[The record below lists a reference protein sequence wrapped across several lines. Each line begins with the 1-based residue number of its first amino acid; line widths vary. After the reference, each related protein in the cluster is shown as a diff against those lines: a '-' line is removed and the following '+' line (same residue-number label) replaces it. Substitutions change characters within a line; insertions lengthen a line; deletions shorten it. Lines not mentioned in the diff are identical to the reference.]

1 MSKNATLV
9 AFLAL
14 PYKMEAVSTPLGH
27 TYEGKPGGSYR
38 LLAMRH
44 DVLVGRALLDCLFWQ
59 EFWLVLDEQQRDA
72 AMEVEVSIGVNV
84 TSPLSL
90 GIERKIDGSSPVYRP
105 GRASRSHNCVGW
117 IWGEKK
123 ESDFSY

>member
-1 MSKNATLV
+1 M
-9 AFLAL
+9 
-14 PYKMEAVSTPLGH
+14 H
-27 TYEGKPGGSYR
+27 
-38 LLAMRH
+38 H

>member
-1 MSKNATLV
+1 
-9 AFLAL
+9 
-14 PYKMEAVSTPLGH
+14 
-27 TYEGKPGGSYR
+27 
-38 LLAMRH
+38 MRH

-90 GIERKIDGSSPVYRP
+90 GIERKYRWEFTSLQTWKGFTEP
-105 GRASRSHNCVGW
+105 QLCWLDLGK
-117 IWGEKK
+117 KK
-123 ESDFSY
+123 ESDFS